1 LIALSST
8 LAGCSSLRDSKVNP
22 RNWFSKNDG
31 KSAPPSASP
40 PPGALHDS
48 SAVAGQASR
57 AAGSGILAGRVIDSF
72 NQKRPGASIQAAAVD
87 GSPNEPPIEATA
99 DGNGYFVIERLEP
112 GRRYRLTARW
122 QQDGQNL
129 TGATLATPPNPVV
142 LIKVSDDL
150 VGLDT
155 PPFKPKGAD
164 GSKQSDRNRGAVPGR
179 PEPDGSWSPDAAP
192 KYLHEPDSG
201 PQAPTRPS
209 EVPSR
214 PELQT
219 NVGINMPPRATIPNG
234 PSTPHSPPPG
244 KGGQGG
250 VSEPFARPSAEGM
263 PSCILSGNRLT
274 DFVLSDLNGQ
284 PFQLSQH
291 KSRLVLLD
299 FWGTWC
305 APCIQGMP
313 YLVDLQRR
321 YAPQGLEVIGIAY
334 EEEMPFSQQVEQVN
348 FIRRRQSLN
357 YKILLGAGDS
367 CPVLTKLDVRTF
379 PTLVLL
385 DEDGEIVWRGE
396 GLSPQNKAR
405 LELEITRRIG
415 SR

>member
-1 LIALSST
+1 
-8 LAGCSSLRDSKVNP
+8 
-22 RNWFSKNDG
+22 
-31 KSAPPSASP
+31 
-40 PPGALHDS
+40 
-48 SAVAGQASR
+48 
-57 AAGSGILAGRVIDSF
+57 
-72 NQKRPGASIQAAAVD
+72 
-87 GSPNEPPIEATA
+87 
-99 DGNGYFVIERLEP
+99 
-112 GRRYRLTARW
+112 
-122 QQDGQNL
+122 
-129 TGATLATPPNPVV
+129 
-142 LIKVSDDL
+142 
-150 VGLDT
+150 
-155 PPFKPKGAD
+155 
-164 GSKQSDRNRGAVPGR
+164 
-179 PEPDGSWSPDAAP
+179 
-192 KYLHEPDSG
+192 
-201 PQAPTRPS
+201 
-209 EVPSR
+209 
-214 PELQT
+214 
-219 NVGINMPPRATIPNG
+219 
-234 PSTPHSPPPG
+234 
-244 KGGQGG
+244 
-250 VSEPFARPSAEGM
+250 M